1 MKKIYIP
8 TKKKTILIVDDDQV
22 VIQMYQERFQ
32 SHAFKVEVAGTGH
45 QAMQRLRKEP
55 VDLVI
60 LDLCLP
66 GMDGVE
72 VVRNIRTEL
81 ALQVLPVI
89 AISNAYLGRLGQ
101 AALQAG
107 ATRCVT
113 KAESTPDQMLKFACE
128 LLEGDHV
135 SAGDTTSDGVEGD
148 AGGTRV
154 SQPGLEFRD
163 KLIGTLLINAP
174 EMLAKLRAGHQAF
187 AKAKQEDLR
196 GTELFEM
203 HRLVRS
209 LAGSAG
215 FLGFEKLGR
224 MANALEGLLIQLR
237 VDPMKITPSVI
248 RTVAQAIDALASLFG
263 QVGHSQPEG
272 LTPPRILVVDDEAIS
287 RETICSAL
295 GKAGLS
301 AVSLD
306 GSPAARRRLEQESFD
321 LIFLDVEMPGESG
334 PDLCVNIREMAT
346 NRVTPVVFVTSHSD
360 FGSRARSTLSGGND
374 FIAKPFLLV
383 ELAVKALTW
392 LFKEHP
398 HTLSVTTAH
407 DNTPAGADGDPAH
420 ATPGSVAPHDIVAE
434 NLGVRVSGAHL
445 VGQSFAIARLPSV

>member
-1 MKKIYIP
+1 MKRIYTP
-8 TKKKTILIVDDDQV
+8 ARKKTILIVDDDQA

-45 QAMQRLRKEP
+45 QAMQLLKKDP

-60 LDLCLP
+60 LDFCLP

-72 VVRNIRTEL
+72 VLKDIRMEFPVH
-81 ALQVLPVI
+81 VLPAIV
-89 AISNAYLGRLGQ
+89 ISNAYLGRLGR
-101 AALQAG
+101 AALEAG

-113 KAESTPDQMLKFACE
+113 KAESTPAEMLKIACE
-128 LLEGDHV
+128 LLEVDRF
-135 SAGDTTSDGVEGD
+135 SARDTTSEVADGD
-148 AGGTRV
+148 AGGALA
-154 SQPGLEFRD
+154 SQPGLEFPN
-163 KLIGTLLINAP
+163 KLVATLLINAP

-203 HRLVRS
+203 HRLVRG

-215 FLGFEKLGR
+215 FLGFQKIGR

-237 VDPMKITPSVI
+237 VNPTKITPSVI
-248 RTVAQAIDALASLFG
+248 STVAQAIDALASLFD
-263 QVGHSQPEG
+263 QAAHSQPEE

-295 GKAGLS
+295 GKADLP

-306 GSPAARRRLEQESFD
+306 DSLAARRLLEREPFD

-334 PDLCVNIREMAT
+334 LDLCVNIREMAT
-346 NRVTPVVFVTSHSD
+346 NLVTPVVFVTSHSD
-360 FGSRARSTLSGGND
+360 FGSRAQSTLSGGND

-398 HTLSVTTAH
+398 HTLSVATAH
-407 DNTPAGADGDPAH
+407 DNTPAGANGDPAY

-434 NLGVRVSGAHL
+434 NPGVRVGGVHL
-445 VGQSFAIARLPSV
+445 TGQLFATHQIT